1 MTSGNLLEI
10 EDLTVVYRALRS
22 APVPA
27 LEAVS
32 LQLREGETVG
42 IVGESGSGKSTLA
55 NAVLGLAPVTSGH
68 IRFAGDD
75 ITGLRGRARRQLSSE
90 LQAVFQDPYSSLNP
104 GRTVGQAI
112 AEGLA
117 AQRREPRTR
126 VAARVAETIR
136 QSGLPADAAERYPAM
151 LSGGQRQRVAIARA
165 VIGGPRL
172 VICDEVTSALDLSVK
187 AQILNVL
194 RDLQASRGLSLL
206 FIGHDLPVVR
216 HISHRIVVLYR
227 GMAVE
232 EGPAEEI
239 YRRPRHPYTQALI
252 ASSPVPDPALQRG
265 RRATR
270 GSAPLA
276 PAASVASAAEPGRY
290 SPHARGCSFV
300 DRCPYAVPTCSL
312 AAPPLVLAEAGVRVA
327 CTELDRIPA
336 LETQLPV
343 SVPPDMPTLSPP

>member
-1 MTSGNLLEI
+1 MSVI
-10 EDLTVVYRALRS
+10 
-22 APVPA
+22 AP
-27 LEAVS
+27 
-32 LQLREGETVG
+32 T
-42 IVGESGSGKSTLA
+42 
-55 NAVLGLAPVTSGH
+55 APVTSGG
-68 IRFAGDD
+68 IRFGGQD
-75 ITGLRGRARRQLSSE
+75 IKDLHGRARRRLSSE

-104 GRTVGQAI
+104 SRTVGQAI
-112 AEGLA
+112 SEGMA
-117 AQRREPRTR
+117 AQGRESRER

-136 QSGLPADAAERYPAM
+136 QTGLPADAAARYPAM

-187 AQILNVL
+187 AQILNLL

-227 GMAVE
+227 GVAVE

-270 GSAPLA
+270 G
-276 PAASVASAAEPGRY
+276 PASASAAESGRDA
-290 SPHARGCSFV
+290 PHARGCAFAG
-300 DRCPYAVPTCSL
+300 RCPYAVATCSL
-312 AAPPLVLAEAGVRVA
+312 AAPPLVPAGAGVQVA
-327 CTELDRIPA
+327 CTELGRIP
-336 LETQLPV
+336 
-343 SVPPDMPTLSPP
+343 VPDAQPAASLSPETPG